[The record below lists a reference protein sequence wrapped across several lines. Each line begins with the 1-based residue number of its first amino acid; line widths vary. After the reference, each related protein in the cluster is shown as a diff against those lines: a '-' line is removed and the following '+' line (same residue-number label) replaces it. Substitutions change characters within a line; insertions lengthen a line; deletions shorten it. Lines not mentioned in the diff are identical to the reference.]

1 MKKGFVHAFAVLSA
15 ILKFEMMMSMKGEGL
30 MDTFVLLIIMMVVG
44 AAIGGFTNSLAI
56 KMLFRPY
63 KALYIGKWRIPFT
76 PGLIP
81 KRREELARQLGL
93 MVVNHLLTAQSLK
106 DRFLNEKQEKALTGW
121 LQKESDRIFKSEES
135 VEDWL
140 AKFKIQSPAPYIER
154 SMNSWIESQYEEV
167 KEKYKTRTLRET
179 LPERWLVR
187 LDGKV
192 ETVSD
197 YILAKGTDYF
207 ASEEG
212 KERINIMI
220 EDFFKTRGT
229 LGSMI
234 QMVMGNSSLGDK
246 VQPEIIKFLNH
257 KGTHAILE
265 QVLRKEWE
273 SVKDWQWDRAF
284 SIVTDQDL
292 LVRLQGLM
300 KERINMSEWLKRPL
314 AEAAAP
320 MQEGAVNR
328 LIPRGVEM
336 ARDILSQKLEQLLS
350 KMNLQEIVREQVD
363 SFEVSRLED
372 LVLGISRREFKM
384 ITYLGALLGGIIGL
398 FQGVLVLL
406 IG

>member
-1 MKKGFVHAFAVLSA
+1 MKKGFVHALAILSA
-15 ILKFEMMMSMKGEGL
+15 ILKFEKMMSMKGEGS
-30 MDTFVLLIIMMVVG
+30 MDTFVLLMIMMAVG

-63 KALYIGKWRIPFT
+63 KAMYIGKWRIPFT

-121 LQKESDRIFKSEES
+121 LQKESDRVFQSEES
-135 VEDWL
+135 VEAWL
-140 AKFKIQSPAPYIER
+140 AKFEIESPAPYIER
-154 SMNSWIESQYEEV
+154 SMNSWLESQYEEV

-234 QMVMGNSSLGDK
+234 QMVMGNSSLVDK

-292 LVRLQGLM
+292 LVRMQGLM
-300 KERINMSEWLKRPL
+300 KERINLSEWLKRPL
-314 AEAAAP
+314 ADAAAP
-320 MQEGAVNR
+320 LHEGAVNR

-363 SFEVSRLED
+363 SFEVSRLEE